1 MLPAGIVAF
10 GIVAGCLAGLNAIG
24 FVVIWRTTRVI
35 NLAQPT
41 IGILAGVL
49 TGMLVTSAG
58 WSFWWAAPVGLA
70 AGAALSILAERT
82 VIARLREVPRS
93 VLLVATVGIAQIAA
107 ATTVAIP
114 FIFGGRLPTYTVDLG
129 VTWYLEPQLLL
140 GPHFLAMLA
149 LPLAAWGSHLYLT
162 RSRVGIAALAVG
174 QDEDR
179 ATALGV
185 PAGSVRMLSW
195 GLAGLVGAT
204 SGILSIPIL
213 GFGLEGGAL
222 APTVLL
228 LALAPA
234 VFAGMKSVWA
244 AAGSALVL
252 GVIYGAAVWYSRGG
266 GVADLVLAFA
276 VVAAIALKRR
286 QLGREDVARRA
297 SSWEAAATPRPLP
310 WRVAASRPVRALLVA
325 VVMIAATLA
334 LLVPLL
340 LSPSLRVAYGTA
352 AAFALAA
359 MGVCTA
365 WLFAGELPL
374 GHWGFAGLGAAL
386 GASVPV
392 AWPLRA
398 TLAAIAIGAVNA
410 FLGHLTRHRSNLSF
424 AMIGL
429 AAAAVAPV
437 AISELGRG
445 VIRADTRLVGIA
457 AGLITLASAV
467 ALIWFRNSLT
477 GVRFTAARD
486 DPERARWLGADRD
499 RGRLVG
505 LGLSGMMVG
514 AAGVLFVAATPAGIA
529 PGAFDPTRSLALL
542 AVAVIGGLGSPA
554 GVVVGAI
561 VITTAERVLPSPWN
575 ALTSGIGVVLVCSL
589 IPSGF
594 AAGVTWL
601 RDRAVGLL
609 THPQR
614 TGHLESSSPEAA

>member
-1 MLPAGIVAF
+1 LLPAGIVAF
-10 GIVAGCLAGLNAIG
+10 GLVAGCLAGLNAIG
-24 FVVIWRTTRVI
+24 FVIIWRTTRVI

-49 TGMLVTSAG
+49 TGMLVTSGA

-70 AGAALSILAERT
+70 AGAGLSILAERT

-107 ATTVAIP
+107 AITVAIP

-129 VTWYLEPQLLL
+129 VTWYLEPQLLV
-140 GPHFLAMLA
+140 GPHFLALIS
-149 LPLAAWGSHLYLT
+149 LPLTAWGAHFYLT
-162 RSRVGIAALAVG
+162 RSRIGIAALAVG

-195 GLAGLVGAT
+195 GLAGLIGAI

-234 VFAGMKSVWA
+234 VFAGMRSVWVA
-244 AAGSALVL
+244 AFSALGL
-252 GVIYGAAVWYSRGG
+252 GVLYGAAVWYSRGG
-266 GVADLVLAFA
+266 GVADLVLASA
-276 VVAAIALKRR
+276 VIVAIAAKRR
-286 QLGREDVARRA
+286 SIGREDVARRA

-310 WRVAASRPVRALLVA
+310 WSVARSAGVRVLSLVLVAAAASVA
-325 VVMIAATLA
+325 II
-334 LLVPLL
+334 VPLT

-359 MGVCTA
+359 MGVCAA

-386 GASVPV
+386 GASVPI
-392 AWPLRA
+392 AWPLRVM
-398 TLAAIAIGAVNA
+398 LAAIAIGLANGVLA
-410 FLGHLTRHRSNLSF
+410 HMTRHRSSLSF
-424 AMIGL
+424 AIIGL

-437 AISELGRG
+437 AIAELGRG
-445 VIRADTRLVGIA
+445 VIRADTRIVGIV
-457 AGLITLASAV
+457 AGLATLASAL
-467 ALIWFRNSLT
+467 ALIRLRGSLT

-486 DPERARWLGADRD
+486 DPERSRWLGADPD
-499 RGRLVG
+499 RGRIIG
-505 LGLSGMMVG
+505 LAISGVMVG

-554 GVVVGAI
+554 GVVLGAI
-561 VITTAERVLPSPWN
+561 AITTAERVLPSPWN
-575 ALTSGIGVVLVCSL
+575 ALTSGLGVVLVCSL
-589 IPSGF
+589 IPAGF
-594 AAGVTWL
+594 AAGVTWT
-601 RDRAVGLL
+601 RDRAVALL
-609 THPQR
+609 PNA
-614 TGHLESSSPEAA
+614 GVSKEAA